1 MLVSEL
7 GKLIND
13 SIVIVKFRLIVVSS
27 SADTDNLT
35 ALISC
40 CACSCWANALR
51 STTDTIAFL

>member
-7 GKLIND
+7 GKFIND

-35 ALISC
+35 ANH
-40 CACSCWANALR
+40 NADIMLC
-51 STTDTIAFL
+51 L